1 MIFKCLAENID
12 NFIEDC
18 KEKEYVVYFKVNMTN
33 GRYDR
38 LLLTKKQLLQFMK
51 ENETRKMEVFKIED
65 KVKIKKTFEIEE

>member
-51 ENETRKMEVFKIED
+51 ENETRKMEVFKIKD